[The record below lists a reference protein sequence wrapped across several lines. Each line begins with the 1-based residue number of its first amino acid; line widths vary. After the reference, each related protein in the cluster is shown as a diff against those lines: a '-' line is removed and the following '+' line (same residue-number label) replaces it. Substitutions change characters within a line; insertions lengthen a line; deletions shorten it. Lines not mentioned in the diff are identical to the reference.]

1 MDIGLVT
8 RKWTENGWQ
17 RAYFVVR
24 TPTSYFSSPQSRTCQ
39 VVPGTLLRDVGLQYE
54 YIPLRRR
61 YDSLAQHHS
70 AWSCIEVA
78 RDLC

>member
-1 MDIGLVT
+1 MAAGYTVSARELPL
-8 RKWTENGWQ
+8 
-17 RAYFVVR
+17 R
-24 TPTSYFSSPQSRTCQ
+24 TSRLLSLGR
-39 VVPGTLLRDVGLQYE
+39 VKVLPGTLLRDVGLQYE